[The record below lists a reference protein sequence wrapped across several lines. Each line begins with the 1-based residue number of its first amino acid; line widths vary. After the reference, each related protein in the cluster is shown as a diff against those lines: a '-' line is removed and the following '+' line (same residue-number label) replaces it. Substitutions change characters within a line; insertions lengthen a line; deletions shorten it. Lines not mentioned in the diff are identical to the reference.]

1 MENLKSEMINK
12 LFNINVDS
20 GITYELINFD
30 NNVIFESTD
39 AHFIQPNLNLIYLKT
54 DNHQEN

>member
-1 MENLKSEMINK
+1 MINK

-39 AHFIQPNLNLIYLKT
+39 KFHFIQSNLNLIYLKT